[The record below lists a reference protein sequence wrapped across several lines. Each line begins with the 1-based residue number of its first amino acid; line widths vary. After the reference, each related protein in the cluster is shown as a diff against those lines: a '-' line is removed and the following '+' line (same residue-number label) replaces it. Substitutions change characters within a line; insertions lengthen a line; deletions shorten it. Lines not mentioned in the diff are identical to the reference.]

1 MRYNLPQTVVVARG
15 AYAEGRNAVIAYI
28 VRRVLLAI
36 PLLWG
41 VLTIVFVGFHLM
53 PGDPAQ
59 QMLIG
64 HGTAQDVARLRHE
77 LGLDRPLIVQ
87 YWDFISHAA
96 HLDFGRSLTSQ
107 QPVFHEIW
115 IRFPSTLEIV
125 VCAMVPAVILGLGI
139 GVLAT
144 VRDRTIVGAG
154 ITTLMLLVISLPDF
168 WLGTMLALIFGVE
181 LHWLPVAGTGD
192 FRNVILP
199 AATLASG
206 ITAGLV
212 RLTRAALIDVLGM
225 QYIRTARAK
234 GVAAWLVLYR
244 HALRN
249 ALVPLVTVIGLIF
262 TTLLS
267 GVVIIEN
274 VFAWPGVGT
283 LALNAVVQRDYP
295 MIQGTTFF
303 FALLLIGG
311 NLIVDI
317 AYAFLDPRI
326 QYS

>member
-1 MRYNLPQTVVVARG
+1 LE
-15 AYAEGRNAVIAYI
+15 AEAMISYI
-28 VRRVLLAI
+28 VRRVLLSI

-41 VLTIVFVGFHLM
+41 VLTIVFLGFHAL
-53 PGDPAQ
+53 PGDPAA
-59 QMLIG
+59 QMLLG

-77 LGLDRPLIVQ
+77 MGLDRPLIVQ

-96 HLDFGRSLTSQ
+96 HLDFGTSLTSQ
-107 QPVFHEIW
+107 QPVFTEIW
-115 IRFPSTLEIV
+115 DRFPLTLQLV
-125 VCAMVPAVILGLGI
+125 VCAMIPAVLLGLGL
-139 GVLAT
+139 GVLAA
-144 VRDRTIVGAG
+144 VKDRTVFGAG
-154 ITTLMLLVISLPDF
+154 ITTFMLIMLSLPDF

-199 AATLASG
+199 AATLGSG
-206 ITAGLV
+206 ITAVLM
-212 RLTRAALIDVLGM
+212 RLTRVSLIDVLGM

-234 GVAAWLVLYR
+234 GVIERRVLFQ

-249 ALVPLVTVIGLIF
+249 ALIPIVTVVGLIF
-262 TTLLS
+262 TSLLG
-267 GVVIIEN
+267 GVVIIET

-283 LALNAVVQRDYP
+283 LAFNAVLQRDFP

-311 NLIVDI
+311 NLLVDI
-317 AYAFLDPRI
+317 TYAFFDPRI
-326 QYS
+326 QYA